1 MIKEKNDIKDLLAKL
16 NEFNWH
22 HPSRAE
28 EKFFARDLTKIQDYY
43 YAQVSWILKDQFQ
56 QSNRQIEQIL
66 GISRRK
72 VGVLLTRYE
81 PELTSMNEVMEELR
95 NGQNRKKSSL

>member
-1 MIKEKNDIKDLLAKL
+1 MIEEKYDIRDLLAKL

-28 EKFFARDLTKIQDYY
+28 EKFFARDLTEKQDYY
-43 YAQVSWILKDQFQ
+43 YAQVTWILKEQFQ

-72 VGVLLTRYE
+72 VSVLLTRYQLE
-81 PELTSMNEVMEELR
+81 FDSMDEVMEELE
-95 NGQNRKKSSL
+95 NGQDRKKSSI

>member
-1 MIKEKNDIKDLLAKL
+1 MIEEKYDIRDLLAKL

-28 EKFFARDLTKIQDYY
+28 EKFFAHDLTENQDYY
-43 YAQVSWILKDQFQ
+43 YAQVTWILKNQFQ

-72 VGVLLTRYE
+72 VVVLLTKYE
-81 PELTSMNEVMEELR
+81 PELDSMDEVMEELK
-95 NGQNRKKSSL
+95 NGQNW

>member
-1 MIKEKNDIKDLLAKL
+1 MIKEKKDIKQLLAQL

-28 EKFFARDLTKIQDYY
+28 EKFFTRDLTENQDNY
-43 YAQVSWILKDQFQ
+43 YAQVAWILKNQFQ
-56 QSNRQIEQIL
+56 QTNRQIEQIL

-72 VGVLLTRYE
+72 VGVLLAKYE
-81 PELTSMNEVMEELR
+81 SDFASMDEVMEDLS
-95 NGQNRKKSSL
+95 NGKNWKKSGL

>member
-1 MIKEKNDIKDLLAKL
+1 MIKEKKEIKQLLTQL

-28 EKFFARDLTKIQDYY
+28 EKFFARDLTENQDYY
-43 YAQVSWILKDQFQ
+43 YAQVAWILKDQFQ

-81 PELTSMNEVMEELR
+81 LEFDSMDDVMEELK
-95 NGQNRKKSSL
+95 NGQDR